1 MRDLSRLLL
10 SLLAIVL
17 MLWLIFAFWPLS
29 DGNRVVL
36 SLCVLLVGGVTL
48 WRQWCRHQQRRAV
61 DIRVTENSLPPE
73 DYQGAVVLVGG
84 DSASLF
90 SSSAPYRETRQGW
103 YLRAEN
109 AEQLPLLAQHLAAE
123 RPALVSQISV
133 LLAVVPE
140 QHTSTECFTQMLRG
154 WHRSIIQCRTWLNGL
169 PPVWSVAWI
178 TPPAN
183 GDENP
188 AIWFTVTPELPGV
201 RVRQNGHVAMPVTDW
216 QQESGEPTSLRI
228 TLWLNS
234 VMAITIRDI
243 TRLFSTRQSE
253 LPPLN
258 FCATGVCLTAV
269 TGVADSLWQRQLADI
284 TTLTPEQRQTSEL
297 LPLPDVLLPSVPGRH
312 GISRRM
318 QNTGLAGGV
327 CFVFLML
334 ALLASFINNQRLIRS
349 VSDHLA
355 LYHHLSGTPSEPKVQ
370 AQQHLR
376 QDSRLLDDWLRRGE
390 PLRYGLGL
398 YQGMR
403 LIPPIELALTDWAPP
418 SPVQATIKT
427 VIQGPQTVRLDALSL
442 FDTGQWQLKPGSTK
456 VLVNALVNIK
466 AKAGWLIVVSG
477 HTDSTGEVQAN
488 QQLSLKRAE
497 SVRNWMRDTGDV
509 PESCFAVQG
518 YGATRPLETNDTVQ
532 GRAANRRVEISLVPQ
547 ADACRMPGTGTVA
560 TAGDPVNQK

>member
-243 TRLFSTRQSE
+243 TRLFSTR
-253 LPPLN
+253 
-258 FCATGVCLTAV
+258 
-269 TGVADSLWQRQLADI
+269 
-284 TTLTPEQRQTSEL
+284 
-297 LPLPDVLLPSVPGRH
+297 
-312 GISRRM
+312 
-318 QNTGLAGGV
+318 
-327 CFVFLML
+327 
-334 ALLASFINNQRLIRS
+334 
-349 VSDHLA
+349 
-355 LYHHLSGTPSEPKVQ
+355 
-370 AQQHLR
+370 
-376 QDSRLLDDWLRRGE
+376 
-390 PLRYGLGL
+390 
-398 YQGMR
+398 
-403 LIPPIELALTDWAPP
+403 
-418 SPVQATIKT
+418 
-427 VIQGPQTVRLDALSL
+427 
-442 FDTGQWQLKPGSTK
+442 
-456 VLVNALVNIK
+456 
-466 AKAGWLIVVSG
+466 
-477 HTDSTGEVQAN
+477 
-488 QQLSLKRAE
+488 
-497 SVRNWMRDTGDV
+497 
-509 PESCFAVQG
+509 
-518 YGATRPLETNDTVQ
+518 
-532 GRAANRRVEISLVPQ
+532 
-547 ADACRMPGTGTVA
+547 
-560 TAGDPVNQK
+560 